1 MEMNDILI
9 DKILETVQDCVFW
22 KDTER
27 RFVGVNKAFL
37 DFYGFESADEL
48 IGKTDEDVGWHND
61 PEPYKQDELRVL
73 AGESTYKVPGK
84 CMVRGEERDIIASK
98 APIYE
103 NGKIVGLIG
112 SFLDVTDP
120 MRRSRKQ
127 GDVQVLYSID
137 FLRRFPY
144 FDNLLD
150 DTGLNDILD
159 PLTGIISRA
168 YILDYAKSLIFNR
181 TSFTFALIDLD
192 NFKYINDTYGHHT
205 GDVVLMDVS
214 KALTEYTGDAGL
226 VGRFGGDE
234 LVLISTANT
243 GREDNEVFFGNMYD
257 GHSVFRRNISI
268 GGNNP
273 FITGTMGCAVYPSDA
288 ADYDELFNVADKA
301 LYRGKSKGRN
311 CYVIYDAAKYKDL
324 VIDEIRK
331 KSVYATVRDL
341 ATAFD
346 YSPDIYGK
354 LKGLT
359 GILRQDM
366 LIKDLYYVGGMGQLK
381 SLTTGEV
388 IGSVSDLGT
397 AVTDELYSTNNM
409 EDLKS
414 RCPVTYKTLAENNI
428 ESFLAVRIGSG
439 HVTYGYFVCMEK
451 GHLRIWQEDE
461 YAVLFS
467 LSRFIAQFIR
477 NSDIRLD

>member
-120 MRRSRKQ
+120 MRRSRNQ
-127 GDVQVLYSID
+127 SDAQVLYSID

-150 DTGLNDILD
+150 ETGLNDLLD

-214 KALTEYTGDAGL
+214 RALTEYTGDAGL
-226 VGRFGGDE
+226 LGRFGGDE
-234 LVLISTANT
+234 LVLINIKNT
-243 GREDNEVFFGNMYD
+243 SKEDNEAFFGDMYEK
-257 GHSVFRRNISI
+257 HSVFRRNIQT
-268 GGNNP
+268 GDYNP
-273 FITGTMGCAVYPSDA
+273 FITGTVGCAVYPDDASD
-288 ADYDELFNVADKA
+288 YEELFNLADKA

-311 CYVIYDAAKYKDL
+311 CYVVYDAAVHKD
-324 VIDEIRK
+324 IEEIKK
-331 KSVYATVRDL
+331 KSVYVAFRDM

-346 YSPDIYGK
+346 CAPDIYGK

-359 GILRQDM
+359 SVLKQDM
-366 LIKDLYYVGGMGQLK
+366 LIGDLYYVGGMGQLK
-381 SLTTGEV
+381 SLSTGQV
-388 IGSVSDLGT
+388 LGSVSDLGA

-409 EDLKS
+409 DELKDIS
-414 RCPVTYKTLAENNI
+414 PVTYKTLTANKV
-428 ESFLAVRIGSG
+428 ESFLAVRIGLG
-439 HVTYGYFVCMEK
+439 PATYGYFVCLERE
-451 GHLRIWQEDE
+451 HLRIWQQDE
-461 YAVLFS
+461 LAVIFS
-467 LSRFIAQFIR
+467 LSRFIAQFLHNANI
-477 NSDIRLD
+477 SLE